1 VRNLFRDLP
10 AWGISLVVNL
20 TILFGLSLIVQTVEQ
35 AARKLAITSEL
46 EEEIMEDEYVFQDT
60 VTDQVGNMG
69 EGDTLSATAQ
79 VATTSGPVN
88 DVKLERK
95 IEHTLVPSKLTML
108 NLPQTAQLTAKL
120 TDKVEIT
127 GGQSEHVQGGVAGVM
142 DRLTL
147 ELRRSLEE
155 GPTMAVWLFDASGSL
170 NDRRAQIAER
180 FDMVYKQ
187 LAKLQA
193 TEGVHTIVAS
203 YGKSAALITPE
214 PISGGDVSKAVEA
227 VAKIQVDDSGVENVF
242 TALNLCIEKFKNFNP
257 NEGRLNKLVFIVTDE
272 RGDDFSNL
280 EEVINKCKQYRFRV
294 FCVGN
299 GSVFGQE
306 KGYIRWKYEDG
317 FEEDIAVDQGP
328 ETAFPQV
335 LQLPFLNGGDDWR
348 TRRRMSSG
356 FGPYTLTRLCSETGG
371 MYLLTDDA
379 VGDRFD
385 PSVMRNYAPDYRPI
399 RVIVGEIRKNPAMTA
414 LVQAA
419 SYTYKKEDSGGM
431 RIPATTFRG
440 YNDNVLREDLT
451 EAQKP
456 AAEVVYDLE
465 QLNRLLEAG
474 EKARGTL
481 TDTRW
486 RASFDLAMGRI
497 LAMRVRLEGYNR
509 MLAAM
514 KASPRSFAKAEN
526 NMWKLVAS
534 KEIETGPQLKKAAEQ
549 SRTYLKRVID
559 EHPGTPWAS
568 MAEKELAMDMG
579 WSWAEERKPVPGAE
593 GQNLTREEEA
603 RLLLADEMKQRET
616 RRQQMEKPRDK
627 PKL

>member
-1 VRNLFRDLP
+1 MKNLFRDLP
-10 AWGISLVVNL
+10 AWGLSLVVNL
-20 TILFGLSLIVQTVEQ
+20 TILFALSLIVQTVEQ

-46 EEEIMEDEYVFQDT
+46 EEEIMEDQYVFQDT

-69 EGDTLSATAQ
+69 ETDALTPTAQ
-79 VATTSGPVN
+79 VATTAGPVN
-88 DVKLERK
+88 EVKLERK
-95 IEHTLVPSKLTML
+95 IEKTLIPTKLAML
-108 NLPQTAQLTAKL
+108 NLPPTESLKSEL
-120 TDKVEIT
+120 TDKVEVN
-127 GGQSEHVQGGVAGVM
+127 GGTSEHVQGGVAGVM
-142 DRLTL
+142 DRITL
-147 ELRRSLEE
+147 EMRRSLEE

-170 NDRRAQIAER
+170 NDRRAAIAER

-193 TEGVHTIVAS
+193 TEGVYTIVAS
-203 YGKSAALITPE
+203 YGQSAALITPE
-214 PISGGDVSKAVEA
+214 PIAGGDVSKAVEA
-227 VAKIQVDDSGVENVF
+227 VGKIAVDNSGKENVF

-257 NEGRLNKLVFIVTDE
+257 HAGRLNKLVFIVTDE

-280 EEVINKCKQYRFRV
+280 EEVVNKCKQYRFRV

-306 KGYIRWKYEDG
+306 KGYVRWKYEDG

-348 TRRRMSSG
+348 TRKRMSSG

-379 VGDRFD
+379 LGERFD
-385 PSVMRNYAPDYRPI
+385 PAVMRNYAPDYRPI
-399 RVIVGEIRKNPAMTA
+399 RVIDGEIRKSPAMA
-414 LVQAA
+414 SLVQAA

-431 RIPATTFRG
+431 RIPALEFRG

-451 EAQKP
+451 EAQRP
-456 AAEVVYDLE
+456 VAETVYDLE
-465 QLNRLLEAG
+465 QLHKILEAG
-474 EKARGTL
+474 EKGRPAL
-481 TDTRW
+481 TEARW

-514 KASPRSFAKAEN
+514 KANPRSFTDAKN
-526 NMWKLVAS
+526 NMWRLVPS
-534 KEIETGPQLKKAAEQ
+534 KEIETGPQMKKAGEQ
-549 SRTYLKRVID
+549 SRMYLARVID
-559 EHPGTPWAS
+559 EHPGTPWAF
-568 MAEKELAMDMG
+568 MAEKELGMDMG
-579 WSWAEERKPVPGAE
+579 WVWQEFRREPPGAQ

-603 RLLLADEMKQRET
+603 RLLLADDMQQRET
-616 RRQQMEKPRDK
+616 RRRQMEKPRDK